1 MPASETLQQ
10 ISIII
15 YRAIL
20 EARCEVLSLYFLKRS
35 IVWICQGCGTPDCSS
50 VLRILVPDELH
61 GSLNTRTLPVRPN
74 MNTREICRILA
85 HKIRC
90 TNPQDYGLFKLVQGE
105 GKNFILFELYN
116 FYNLEEIICNLQEVL
131 LFYQHICTNSLI
143 FF

>member
-1 MPASETLQQ
+1 MFHGRVRHQFQLG
-10 ISIII
+10 
-15 YRAIL
+15 
-20 EARCEVLSLYFLKRS
+20 F
-35 IVWICQGCGTPDCSS
+35 QGCGTPDCSS

-105 GKNFILFELYN
+105 GDYRT
-116 FYNLEEIICNLQEVL
+116 YSCNMRETITV
-131 LFYQHICTNSLI
+131 
-143 FF
+143 

>member
-1 MPASETLQQ
+1 M
-10 ISIII
+10 
-15 YRAIL
+15 
-20 EARCEVLSLYFLKRS
+20 F
-35 IVWICQGCGTPDCSS
+35 QGCGTPDCSS

-105 GKNFILFELYN
+105 GKRWFYQIRTISIVIVRNFNFINTF
-116 FYNLEEIICNLQEVL
+116 ICYFVPS
-131 LFYQHICTNSLI
+131 YR
-143 FF
+143 